1 MKELLTSLIQKVK
14 EIAYRVGIIADYV
27 IERGDANPFFYAKWN
42 SGECELRGA
51 IKQTTDSVKT
61 TLPFAV
67 THSTVQLTFAEH
79 TGVTYR
85 PVAKVSGELINST
98 TLQTCVDVVPSTNH
112 YLVAVVIKGRWKS
125 GGVLTNLKK

>member
-1 MKELLTSLIQKVK
+1 MKLLLLLKPLITAVK
-14 EIAYRVGIIADYV
+14 EIAYKQGLIADYV
-27 IERGDANPFFYAKWN
+27 VERSDINPFFYAKWK
-42 SGECELRGA
+42 SGECELRGN

-67 THSTVQLTFAEH
+67 TNSTVQLTFAEH

-112 YLVAVVIKGRWKS
+112 YQIAVEIKGRWKS
-125 GGVLTNLKK
+125 GGGTN